1 MLLSMNHVLGW
12 GSALLALAVG
22 SWAEDARAQDAAPPA
37 PAPAPQVV
45 QVPGAAPTNA
55 GSAVG
60 QTGGEWGG
68 LYNGRTLG
76 HGGGLILAEAGWP
89 GGTAGF
95 MYGLIEALDL
105 GVKAT
110 GMFAPT
116 METDNFN
123 ATFGLD
129 LRAIGR
135 ISLVKTESFSLL
147 ARIEPGF
154 KFLTFND
161 PLSMGPI
168 VGVGIDAGIRVVAG
182 GTIYLGLE
190 VPMYFQ
196 VAPTNI
202 TIAGANFPVA
212 TFEQFPIL
220 PGAGFEY
227 HFNDYLGI
235 GARANAGPSIVI
247 TNGAGGTTGVN
258 FAFIGTGYFVF
269 RWDRVK

>member
-1 MLLSMNHVLGW
+1 MG
-12 GSALLALAVG
+12 
-22 SWAEDARAQDAAPPA
+22 DAPPDPNAPPA
-37 PAPAPQVV
+37 PAPAPATTVV
-45 QVPGAAPTNA
+45 QVPGAAPTTA

-76 HGGGLILAEAGWP
+76 HGGGMVFVEGGWP
-89 GGTAGF
+89 GGTAGVH
-95 MYGLIEALDL
+95 YGIIDMLDL
-105 GVKAT
+105 GLKASP
-110 GMFAPT
+110 MFAPT
-116 METDNFN
+116 METQNFV

-129 LRAIGR
+129 LRAMAR
-135 ISLVKTESFSLL
+135 ISLVKSDSFSLL
-147 ARIEPGF
+147 VRVEPGI

-161 PLSMGPI
+161 PINFGPI
-168 VGVGIDAGIRVVAG
+168 VGVGLDAGIHVFQG

-196 VAPTNI
+196 VSPSST
-202 TIAGANFPVA
+202 TVAGVTFQVP

-227 HFNDYLGI
+227 HFNDFLGI
-235 GARANAGPSIVI
+235 GARFNGGPSIAI
-247 TNGAGGTTGVN
+247 TNDVPGLNGGTN
-258 FAFIGTGYFVF
+258 ISFAFIGTGFFVF